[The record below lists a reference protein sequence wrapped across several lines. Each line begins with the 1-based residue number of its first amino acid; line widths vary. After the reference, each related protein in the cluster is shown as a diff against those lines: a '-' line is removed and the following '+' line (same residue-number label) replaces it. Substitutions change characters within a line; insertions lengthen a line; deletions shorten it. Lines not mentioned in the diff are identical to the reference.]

1 MSRIAFNA
9 DELKKIEEQTR
20 IAAQAM
26 DEILMTI
33 AAACDRTGLEWEPSD
48 ASMTVD
54 SICSEYAT
62 DSYKMASMNT
72 LQIAEDYGNLHT
84 WAIPDDL
91 HTNIE
96 STSQGE
102 YVITACGLV
111 LTAPFPTFEEAKIG
125 ETLLRRGLCPKNQMN

>member
-33 AAACDRTGLEWEPSD
+33 AATCDRLGLEWHPTGECPNVRD
-48 ASMTVD
+48 
-54 SICSEYAT
+54 ICDEYAC
-62 DSYKMASMNT
+62 DDYKMENMT
-72 LQIAEDYGNLHT
+72 TMQIAEDYGNLHS
-84 WAIPDDL
+84 WDLPDDL

-96 STSQGE
+96 PTSQGQ
-102 YVITACGLV
+102 YIITAGGLV
-111 LTAPFPTFEEAKIG
+111 ITAPFPTFEEAKIG
-125 ETLLRRGLCPKNQMN
+125 EVVLRRGLCPKSQMN